1 MRLAL
6 AVGILTFAAGVSAQ
20 DEPTLQ
26 EILER
31 LEALER
37 VQAEQAQQLKERDA
51 RIAELEA
58 ELAGRQHALP
68 PTSETPPAAA
78 PVAPVVAVESPA
90 PADAAP
96 TTAGADRSE
105 APLSE
110 APPPEAP
117 MVVRV
122 EGDQAPEPTDEK
134 GQPIYEAPDYYGEFQ
149 DAGRG
154 FKLVNTPVG
163 DVNFSLYAS
172 ARYLNQNSLDE
183 TYTDFFGRTTE
194 LDLRNDIQF
203 QKVMLYFKG
212 WVADPK
218 LRYLSYI
225 WTTNTS
231 QGLGSQVVVAGNLS
245 YLFDESFNVG
255 VGIGG
260 LPTTRSTEGNF
271 PRWLKVDVR
280 TMADDFFRGSFTSG
294 IWAYGKLGE
303 NWRYHAMLGNNLSQL
318 GVDAGQL
325 DNKLDTY
332 SGALIW
338 APLGPY
344 NKGFGDFEESDDT
357 VVRVGLHYTHST
369 EDRQSQPGLDDPEN
383 SQLRLS
389 DGTLLF
395 RPGAFN
401 TDGRINEARYRM
413 SSLDAGIKN
422 GGLALEGEVY
432 YRVLDKFVTEGFVPV
447 DEVKDHGYQLQA
459 SAMLV
464 PRTWQAYLAHSKVY
478 GDYGDPWDA
487 ALGVNWFPYRNSQ
500 FRLNG
505 EFLYLKDSPVGNYSA
520 PYIVGGNGL
529 VYYVTLEYRF

>member
-1 MRLAL
+1 MSRRSRGRLAL
-6 AVGILTFAAGVSAQ
+6 AIGALAFSAGVSAQ

-37 VQAEQAQQLKERDA
+37 VQAEQAEQLKERDA

-58 ELAGRQHALP
+58 ELAGRAPASPTGATQP
-68 PTSETPPAAA
+68 PTADA
-78 PVAPVVAVESPA
+78 PVAPVVAAESAA
-90 PADAAP
+90 PTDAAP
-96 TTAGADRSE
+96 ATGAADDSE
-105 APLSE
+105 LPVLVSVGE
-110 APPPEAP
+110 
-117 MVVRV
+117 
-122 EGDQAPEPTDEK
+122 EPTPQAMDSR
-134 GQPIYEAPDYYGEFQ
+134 GRPVYEAPAYYGEFQ

-154 FKLVNTPVG
+154 FKLVNTPYG
-163 DVNFSLYAS
+163 DLNFSLYTNV
-172 ARYLNQNSLDE
+172 RYLNQKSLDD

-194 LDLRNDIQF
+194 LDLRNDIMF
-203 QKVMLYFKG
+203 QKVLLYFKG
-212 WVADPK
+212 WVLDPK
-218 LRYLSYI
+218 LRYLSYV

-231 QGLGSQVVVAGNLS
+231 QGLGAQVVLAGNLS
-245 YLFDESFNVG
+245 YLFNESFNLG
-255 VGIGG
+255 IGIGG

-280 TMADDFFRGSFTSG
+280 TIADDFFRGSFTSG

-325 DNKLDTY
+325 DNTLDTY

-338 APLGPY
+338 TPLGPY
-344 NKGFGDFEESDDT
+344 NNGFGDFESKEDT
-357 VVRVGLHYTHST
+357 RVRVGFHYTHST
-369 EDRQSQPGLDDPEN
+369 EDRQSQPGVDDPDN

-395 RPGAFN
+395 RPGAFA
-401 TDGRINEARYRM
+401 TEGRINEARYRM
-413 SSLDAGIKN
+413 SSVDAGIKYR
-422 GGLALEGEVY
+422 GLALEGEVY
-432 YRVLDKFVTEGFVPV
+432 YRVLDKFVTEGFIPV

-487 ALGVNWFPYRNSQ
+487 AVGVNWFPYRNSQ

-520 PYIVGGNGL
+520 PYIVGGNGM
-529 VYYVTLEYRF
+529 VYYVNMEYRF

>member
-1 MRLAL
+1 MSRSTGGRVAL
-6 AVGILTFAAGVSAQ
+6 AIGALAFSAGVSAQ

-37 VQAEQAQQLKERDA
+37 VQAEQAEQLKERDA

-58 ELAGRQHALP
+58 ELAGRPSAAPAASEAP
-68 PTSETPPAAA
+68 PPPAAA
-78 PVAPVVAVESPA
+78 PAAPVVA
-90 PADAAP
+90 ADPPELPEAAP
-96 TTAGADRSE
+96 TSESTDASE
-105 APLSE
+105 APVLVSVGE
-110 APPPEAP
+110 EPVP
-117 MVVRV
+117 
-122 EGDQAPEPTDEK
+122 QATDEK
-134 GQPIYEAPDYYGEFQ
+134 GRPIYEAPEYYGEFQ

-154 FKLVNTPVG
+154 FKLVNTPIG
-163 DVNFSLYAS
+163 DVNFSLYAN
-172 ARYLNQNSLDE
+172 ARYLNQKGLDD
-183 TYTDFFGRTTE
+183 TYTDFFGRTSE
-194 LDLRNDIQF
+194 LDLRNDLQF
-203 QKVMLYFKG
+203 QKVILYFKG

-245 YLFDESFNVG
+245 YLFDESFNLG
-255 VGIGG
+255 IGIGG

-280 TMADDFFRGSFTSG
+280 TIADDYFRGSFTTG

-325 DNKLDTY
+325 DDTLDTY

-344 NKGFGDFEESDDT
+344 NKGFGDFEEAEDIR
-357 VVRVGLHYTHST
+357 VRVGLHYTHST
-369 EDRQSQPGLDDPEN
+369 EDRQSQPGLEDPDN
-383 SQLRLS
+383 TQLRLS

-401 TDGRINEARYRM
+401 TDGRINRARYQM
-413 SSLDAGIKN
+413 SSLDAGIKYR
-422 GGLALEGEVY
+422 GLALEGEVY
-432 YRVLDKFVTEGFVPV
+432 YRILDDFVTEGFIPV

-464 PRTWQAYLAHSKVY
+464 PRTWQVYLAHSKVY
-478 GDYGDPWDA
+478 GDYGNPWDA
-487 ALGVNWFPYRNSQ
+487 ALGVSWFPYRNSQ

-505 EFLYLKDSPVGNYSA
+505 EFLYLDRSPVGNYSA
-520 PYIVGGNGL
+520 PYIVGGNGPV
-529 VYYVTLEYRF
+529 VYANMEYRF